1 MGQGMSEVASGLY
14 VTSALVARQG
24 KVLDEFG
31 ITHVISIQKNPISPF
46 EHRQYL
52 LIPAKDHISQD
63 LLQYTAQCNDFIHNA
78 RLNQGKVLIHC
89 VEGKSRS
96 PSIAC
101 IYLMTIT
108 GVSWSDVIN
117 SLRGVRTLVDPN
129 FAFQR
134 QLKHFHDQLM
144 IQERERLITKFGPLH
159 MIDDDKSFV
168 LKNLALYNEDQER
181 RLTGNVVEIK
191 HVPLPTKPSVVIVSS
206 SSFSDDNEDQL
217 NETNSNS
224 DQFFHNTDL
233 APMTPESQSL
243 LDDMFSS

>member
-1 MGQGMSEVASGLY
+1 MGQGMSEAAPGVY

-31 ITHVISIQKNPISPF
+31 ITHVISIQAKPINPF
-46 EHRQYL
+46 KHREYL
-52 LIPAKDHISQD
+52 LIQAKDHISQD
-63 LLQYTAQCNDFIHNA
+63 LLQFTAQCNDFIHHA

-108 GVSWSDVIN
+108 GISWSDVIN

-134 QLKHFHDQLM
+134 QLKHFYDQHM
-144 IQERERLITKFGPLH
+144 VNERERLFSKFGLFN
-159 MIDDDKSFV
+159 MIDNDISFV
-168 LKNLALYNEDQER
+168 MKNLALYNEEQRR
-181 RLTGNVVEIK
+181 RLTGDFSDIDK
-191 HVPLPTKPSVVIVSS
+191 IYLPTKNNSTTLPL
-206 SSFSDDNEDQL
+206 DNTTKTEKVQ
-217 NETNSNS
+217 ETNSDLN
-224 DQFFHNTDL
+224 QFFPNIDL
-233 APMTPESQSL
+233 RPMTPESQNL
-243 LDDMFSS
+243 LDEMFSA